1 MARLIRTRIRR
12 LETAVGSG
20 CPTCRG
26 WSPTVV
32 IDDDG
37 VMLRPEWCPDCGRQV
52 PVARWVH
59 LMGVSLH
66 AI

>member
-1 MARLIRTRIRR
+1 MRSRITT
-12 LETAVGSG
+12 LEATVGQG

-32 IDDDG
+32 IDDAG
-37 VMLRPEWCPDCGRQV
+37 VMLRPEWCPNCHRRV

-59 LMGVSLH
+59 LVGVRLD
-66 AI
+66 AM